1 MKTNLVTMV
10 IFFLFVGASN
20 LLGALRVDFS
30 QKDRAVFVDSS
41 REIKDV
47 MGYLVFWDMDAD
59 EGQGE
64 PEYISYVAGKWRNGL
79 FPISEEAFDAVIV
92 KHLKIADNTPEC
104 PQGHRCFL
112 GAALVPLQGKS
123 SDIEISI
130 YPMNFKAALER
141 LKGQWLFATEAPY
154 GGLEPL
160 DDVLVPS
167 VSQEA
172 FPLGAEEKPNL
183 TNSENGVS
191 ETEKPDIYRL
201 SGDMLL
207 YANTAAGLFEVISLA
222 SPEAPVLKGSIS
234 IPGEIREVYEL
245 NGYYVVLSGGDTD
258 TTILTMKLWE
268 KGIEVVDSLTLDRGF
283 RESRRRDDLIFVVAG
298 GFLSLEPWIMDAS
311 QESNIDEGAIIEAVR
326 VSADGR
332 LEKVDSAILP
342 NPPTKIAIF
351 KDWLVTVH
359 QRDVLDYGE
368 ILRAY
373 PIGDPE
379 DPIGKPREVLV
390 NGTIPSD
397 LHIDCRVRNGKD
409 VLVFVARPL
418 WPSSGEGSCLY
429 LYDLDSGSMIT
440 ALSGIAPGEEL
451 YATVFSADMAYVVT
465 YERQDPL
472 WVIDLSTP
480 EQPEIVGELEVPG
493 WSEKLFFHE
502 DRLLAAG
509 YMDMDSNAKR
519 ARLVSIG
526 LFDVSKPEKPR
537 LVSRLTPFDG
547 VVQNSYSEALY
558 DERALN
564 LDWNQGILAFPL
576 ETWQAVAGY
585 WVQAVGI
592 DKDGIEDLGHAALPF
607 RAERTVWFAQGTYL
621 AAFSPRELVTLKPG
635 YGDIVPLSRIPLV
648 TAVDMLESSLQG
660 RLVGVSVT
668 ETVLR
673 LYVFDTLSLIET
685 GKAEESILEDI
696 PIPSGFNNA
705 IIAGNGRSVL
715 FFNLH
720 PLRLLIYSEGA
731 GLEGPFELEKKEAI
745 ASIPGC
751 SIYDPLFSGELA
763 VIPFY
768 CYARDFKDV
777 PAWNDLPFFAVKIV
791 NFSDLETKTETGFP
805 LITVPGKPVAIDDQ
819 GRLVTVEDFRTDRGD
834 IAIRVNLLEAG
845 DSMVSLLDTVVL
857 EDWPLDCGG
866 LEAVL
871 AGDSIFIQCKGP
883 FWYPSPMSLVDSEVK
898 GYYLKGK
905 DAQLDNF
912 TERTV
917 IYEVSFSDEGV
928 MHPRRFFLD
937 GVYSLVKLEPKS
949 RLAIFLKTFSP
960 FVFASSRT
968 IAPFTQSR
976 CVIFDLSEP
985 EPELV
990 GEINTKYCY
999 DRRRVAITQDG
1010 CVFVASGE
1018 RGVAYDRC
1026 YKIN

>member
-1 MKTNLVTMV
+1 MKINWLTIV
-10 IFFLFVGASN
+10 IFFL
-20 LLGALRVDFS
+20 LLGTSSVYGALRVDFS
-30 QKDRAVFVDSS
+30 QKGRAVFVDNS
-41 REIKDV
+41 REIKNV

-59 EGQGE
+59 EGLGE

-79 FPISEEAFDAVIV
+79 FPISEKAFDAVVV
-92 KHLKIADNTPEC
+92 KHLKIADKTPEC

-123 SDIEISI
+123 SDIEISL
-130 YPMNFKAALER
+130 YPMNFEAALER

-222 SPEAPVLKGSIS
+222 SPKVPVIKGSIS

-326 VSADGR
+326 VSGDGR
-332 LEKVDSAILP
+332 LEKLDTAILP
-342 NPPTKIAIF
+342 TLPTKIAIF

-359 QRDVLDYGE
+359 ERSALDYGE

-397 LHIDCRVRNGKD
+397 LHIDCRVRNGKNM
-409 VLVFVARPL
+409 LVFVACPL
-418 WPSSGEGSCLY
+418 WSSSHEGSSLY
-429 LYDLDSGSMIT
+429 VYDLDSGSMIT
-440 ALSGIAPGEEL
+440 TLSGIAPGEEL
-451 YATVFSADMAYVVT
+451 YATVFSADRAYVVT
-465 YERQDPL
+465 YERKDPL
-472 WVIDLSTP
+472 WVIDLSMP
-480 EQPEIVGELEVPG
+480 EEPKIVGKLEVPG

-509 YMDMDSNAKR
+509 YMDTDSNAMR
-519 ARLVSIG
+519 ASLVSIG
-526 LFDVSKPEKPR
+526 LFDVSNPEKPR
-537 LVSRLTPFDG
+537 LISRITPFDG
-547 VVQNSYSEALY
+547 VVKSSYSEALY

-576 ETWQAVAGY
+576 ETWQAGAGY
-585 WVQAVGI
+585 WVQAIGM
-592 DKDGIEDLGHAALPF
+592 DEDGLEDLGHAALPF
-607 RAERTVWFAQGTYL
+607 RSERTFWFDQGAYL

-635 YGDIVPLSRIPLV
+635 DGDIDTLSRIPLV
-648 TAVDMLESSLQG
+648 TAVDMLETSRQG

-685 GKAEESILEDI
+685 GKADESILEDI

-715 FFNLH
+715 FYNLF
-720 PLRLLIYSEGA
+720 PLRFLVYSEGA
-731 GLEGPFELEKKEAI
+731 GLRGPFELEKKDEI

-751 SIYDPLFSGELA
+751 SMYDPLFSGELA

-768 CYARDFKDV
+768 CYTPDSKDV
-777 PAWNDLPFFAVKIV
+777 LVWNDLPFYAVKIV
-791 NFSDLETKTETGFP
+791 NFSDLEKKIETGFS
-805 LITVPGKPVAIDDQ
+805 LITVPGKPVALDDK
-819 GRLVTVEDFRTDRGD
+819 GRLVTVEDFRTDTGD
-834 IAIRVNLLEAG
+834 FAVRINLLEVS
-845 DSMVSLLDTVVL
+845 DSMISLLDTVVL
-857 EDWPLDCGG
+857 DHWPSNCER
-866 LEAVL
+866 LETLL
-871 AGDSIFIQCKGP
+871 AGDSLFIQCKGP
-883 FWYPSPMSLVDSEVK
+883 FWHPSPK
-898 GYYLKGK
+898 GYSLKGK
-905 DAQLDNF
+905 DAQLDEP

-917 IYEVSFSDEGV
+917 IYEISVSDEGL
-928 MHPRRFFLD
+928 MLPRRFFFD
-937 GVYSLVKLEPKS
+937 GLYSLVKVEPKS
-949 RLAIFLKTFSP
+949 RLAIFMKDFSP
-960 FVFASSRT
+960 FVPASSRMV
-968 IAPFTQSR
+968 APFYQDR
-976 CVIFDLSEP
+976 CVIFDMSGA

-990 GEINTKYCY
+990 GQLNTKYCY
-999 DRRRVAITQDG
+999 DRRRLAITPDG
-1010 CVFVASGE
+1010 SVFIAAGE
-1018 RGVAYDRC
+1018 RGVA
-1026 YKIN
+1026 INSR